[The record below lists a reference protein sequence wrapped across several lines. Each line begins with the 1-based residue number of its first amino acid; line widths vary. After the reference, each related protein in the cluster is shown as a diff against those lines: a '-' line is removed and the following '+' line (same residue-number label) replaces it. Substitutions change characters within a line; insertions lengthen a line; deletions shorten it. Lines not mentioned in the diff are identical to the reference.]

1 MSALRNFLGRFKR
14 GPGVQPFPAPRHPL
28 EGAQLQK
35 VDAVYEHGGEVL
47 VKTLVLFPGLPYGKP
62 DGTVGM
68 DIAFCE
74 PRTLTWD
81 EFQDLLPVID

>member
-1 MSALRNFLGRFKR
+1 MSGLREFFSRFKP
-14 GPGVQPFPAPRHPL
+14 GPSVHPFPAPRHPL
-28 EGAQLQK
+28 EGAQLHK
-35 VDAVYEHGGEVL
+35 VDAIYEHDGELL
-47 VKTLVLFPGLPYGKP
+47 VKTVIQFPALPYGKP